1 MERTWREVFSDC
13 FLFVDGMVLLSFFF
27 LIVVFGHVVAL
38 SFQMFGHALVRV
50 LLSGR
55 ETGEFGAGVTLGG
68 LSKPSER

>member
-1 MERTWREVFSDC
+1 MI
-13 FLFVDGMVLLSFFF
+13 LLCSRYS
-27 LIVVFGHVVAL
+27 LVVFGHVVVL

-50 LLSGR
+50 LFSGQ